1 MPVKPAR
8 LRVPGLLGLSAKGQ
22 GAGELRPAG
31 GDGQRGTAARARG
44 GGVGPVRG
52 GRGVGGGSLGV
63 VRSGTAWCGEVGDGG
78 GDQWSPVVPEW

>member
-52 GRGVGGGSLGV
+52 SLGV
-63 VRSGTAWCGEVGDGG
+63 VRSGAAWWGEVGDGG